1 MIRRLAHESG
11 RNARDG
17 GAQVRYSRAMRARH
31 HGTWIGVTQW
41 SVDGR
46 GPEALHRAA
55 ALGFEAIHLSSGEPE
70 DAQRL
75 DDAALREG
83 YLQAARDTGV
93 AISAIAPG
101 GLNDLGLTS
110 PSDSPNARACWD
122 SIRIAIDAAVEM
134 DVPLVFLP
142 SFRAGEIRDAGG
154 MRRTA
159 DVLARAC
166 DYVAG
171 LPVTIATENTLGADG
186 NLQLLAAAGRPDLRV
201 LLDMQN
207 PVLWGHS
214 VAALVDA
221 LWPHLADQV
230 HAKDGRDG
238 EMGNTLLGEGDAGF
252 PESAAALRDRGFA
265 GTVISENDY
274 HGNRSQ
280 LAARDIQVMTQAF
293 GAQVT
298 GRPSAPSPS
307 AGA

>member
-1 MIRRLAHESG
+1 MG
-11 RNARDG
+11 ARDPG
-17 GAQVRYSRAMRARH
+17 IR
-31 HGTWIGVTQW
+31 IGVTQW
-41 SVDGR
+41 SVDGE
-46 GPEALHRAA
+46 GPDALHRAA
-55 ALGFEAIHLSSGEPE
+55 ALGFEAMHLSSGEPE
-70 DAQRL
+70 DAQTL
-75 DDAALREG
+75 DDVSLRDG

-142 SFRAGEIRDAGG
+142 SFRAGEIRDARD

-159 DVLARAC
+159 ELLASAC

-171 LPVTIATENTLGADG
+171 RPVSIATENTLGADG
-186 NLQLLAAAGRPDLRV
+186 NLRLLAGAGRPDLRV
-201 LLDMQN
+201 LLDTQN
-207 PVLWGHS
+207 PALWGHR
-214 VAALVDA
+214 VAFLIDA

-238 EMGNTLLGEGDAGF
+238 EMGNTLLGEGEASF
-252 PESAAALRDRGFA
+252 LESAGALRDRGFA
-265 GTVISENDY
+265 GAVISENDY
-274 HGNRSQ
+274 HGERSH

-293 GAQVT
+293 GADVPE
-298 GRPSAPSPS
+298 RPSTPSRP
-307 AGA
+307 AGE